1 MMYAVQTLLGLW
13 IITTTIIIIIII
25 IIIFIMILELVGL
38 SDCAWTYTSAT
49 TVYVLNS
56 LES

>member
-13 IITTTIIIIIII
+13 IITTTIIIIII